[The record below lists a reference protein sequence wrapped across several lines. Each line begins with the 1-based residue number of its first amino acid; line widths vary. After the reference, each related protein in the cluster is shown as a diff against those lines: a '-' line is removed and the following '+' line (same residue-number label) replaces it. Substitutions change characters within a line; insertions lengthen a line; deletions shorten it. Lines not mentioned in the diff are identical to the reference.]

1 MKVRKYKW
9 ILVFFMLWLPL
20 QGAAAAALSVCAQE
34 KDFNPHYAI
43 ATTTIEN
50 HHHDDCHK
58 QTTRS
63 ITDHLLANL
72 PCDDTSCDAYGNTPV
87 LSSYT
92 ALMLTNDTSVIASF
106 NSGFT
111 SFVPDQPQR
120 PPLISSLH

>member
-43 ATTTIEN
+43 E
-50 HHHDDCHK
+50 

-92 ALMLTNDTSVIASF
+92 ALMLTNDTSVIVSF